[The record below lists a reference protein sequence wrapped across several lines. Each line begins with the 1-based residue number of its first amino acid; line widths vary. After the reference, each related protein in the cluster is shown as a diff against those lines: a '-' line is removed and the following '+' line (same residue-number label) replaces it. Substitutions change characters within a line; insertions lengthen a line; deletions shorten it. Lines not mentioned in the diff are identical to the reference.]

1 MLNRHTIPL
10 SLLLTDLIA
19 FNLAPVLAGLSL
31 YLATGKLYDF
41 IPSDEIG
48 SRLACYLLLSVLCT
62 SWFATN
68 LKLYSERQPFLFELK
83 DTLRILLIYAVFDL
97 AIIAFSKWQLS
108 RYLWVLTW
116 SYMLLLMPL
125 LRHVTRKVWQ
135 YFHVWKVPA
144 VLIGSEENALE
155 AYQALSREKGL
166 GYDFIACIPNPKT
179 LGACHGL
186 PALTTEKAVF
196 DMPGYKNF
204 HYFIATEHGEEQLRK
219 HWIKILTS
227 KRCHHI
233 AIIPTTRGLPLN
245 NLQARFLFSHEI
257 MILNLGSALTKPT
270 SRIIK
275 RSFDI
280 LVSTLLLILLSP
292 VFIALSYLIRKD
304 GGKAVYG
311 HERVGQGGKKF
322 KCLKFRSMVSNSQE
336 VLAHLLATDAAAR
349 AEWEQ
354 DFKLKN
360 DPRITKIGHFLRR
373 SSLDELP
380 QLWNVLKG
388 EMSLVGPRPVV
399 EEEVL
404 RYRENKDYYLLAKPG
419 MTGLWQVSGRNDVD
433 YDKRVYFDAWYVKNW
448 SLWHD
453 ICILYKTVA
462 VVLKRDGAY

>member
-1 MLNRHTIPL
+1 MLKRHAIPF

-19 FNLAPVLAGLSL
+19 FNLAPLLAGLTL
-31 YLATGKLYDF
+31 YLATDNLYVF
-41 IPSDEIG
+41 IPPQEIS
-48 SRLACYLLLSVLCT
+48 SRLACYLLLSLLCT
-62 SWFATN
+62 YWFASHI
-68 LKLYSERQPFLFELK
+68 KLYSERQPFLFELK
-83 DTLRILLIYAVFDL
+83 DTLRVLVIYAVFDL

-116 SYMLLLMPL
+116 GYMLLLMPL
-125 LRHVTRKVWQ
+125 LRHITRKIWQ
-135 YFHVWKVPA
+135 HFHAWSVPA
-144 VLIGSEENALE
+144 VLIGNEENALE
-155 AYQALSREKGL
+155 AYQALSKEKGL
-166 GYDFIACIPNPKT
+166 GYDFIACISNPDAKQT
-179 LGACHGL
+179 CSGL
-186 PALTTEKAVF
+186 PALKTEEDIF
-196 DMPGYKNF
+196 RLQGYENF
-204 HYFIATEHGEEQLRK
+204 HYFIATEHSNEDLRT
-219 HWIKILTS
+219 HWIKLLTS

-257 MILNLGSALTKPT
+257 MILNLGTALTKPT

-275 RSFDI
+275 RIFDI
-280 LVSTLLLILLSP
+280 LVSSLLLILLSP
-292 VFIALSYLIRKD
+292 VFLALSYIIRKD

-336 VLAHLLATDAAAR
+336 VLAHLLATDPVAK
-349 AEWEQ
+349 AEWDL

-360 DPRITKIGHFLRR
+360 DPRITKIGHFLRK

-404 RYRENKDYYLLAKPG
+404 RYHENKDYYLLAKPG

-453 ICILYKTVA
+453 ICILYKTIA

>member
-1 MLNRHTIPL
+1 MHNRKLIPA

-19 FNLAPVLAGLSL
+19 FNLAPLLAGLSL
-31 YLATGKLYDF
+31 HFATGRLYEF
-41 IPSDEIG
+41 IPSQEIG
-48 SRLACYLLLSVLCT
+48 SRLACYLLLSILCT
-62 SWFATN
+62 YWFASHI
-68 LKLYSERQPFLFELK
+68 KLYSERQPFLFELK

-116 SYMLLLMPL
+116 SYMIVLMPL
-125 LRHVTRKVWQ
+125 MRHFTRRIWQ
-135 YFHVWKVPA
+135 YFHAWSVPA
-144 VLIGSEENALE
+144 VLIGNEENALE
-155 AYQALSREKGL
+155 AYQALSKEKGL
-166 GYDFIACIPNPKT
+166 GYQFIACIRNPNAQQ
-179 LGACHGL
+179 ACSGL
-186 PALTTEKAVF
+186 PALKTEEDIF
-196 DMPGYKNF
+196 QMPGYENF
-204 HYFIATEHGEEQLRK
+204 HYFIATEHSNEDLRT
-219 HWIKILTS
+219 HWIKRLTS
-227 KRCHHI
+227 KHCHHI

-257 MILNLGSALTKPT
+257 MILNLGTSLTKPA
-270 SRIIK
+270 SRVIK
-275 RSFDI
+275 RLFDI
-280 LVSTLLLILLSP
+280 IVSALLLVLLSP
-292 VFIALSYLIRKD
+292 VFLALSYVIRKD
-304 GGKAVYG
+304 GGNAVYG

-322 KCLKFRSMVSNSQE
+322 KCLKFRSMVTNSQE
-336 VLAHLLATDAAAR
+336 VLEHLLATDPAAK
-349 AEWEQ
+349 AEWDL

-360 DPRITKIGHFLRR
+360 DPRITKIGDFLRK

-404 RYRENKDYYLLAKPG
+404 RYHENKDYYLLAKPG

-433 YDKRVYFDAWYVKNW
+433 YEKRVYFDAWYVKNW

-453 ICILYKTVA
+453 ICILYKTIA